1 MAKLHDIST
10 LKQEIIADDSSES
23 PACIL
28 LCDDEVANIQVSAAS
43 LKSTYAIKVAM
54 NGQRCIELALQTPQP
69 DLILLDVDMPDMNG
83 YEVCKILK
91 ANELSKNIPIIF
103 LTGMDNEADEE
114 YGLMLGAQ
122 DYITKPIRPAIVKA
136 RVKTHIT
143 IKKQRDA
150 LTQMALHDQLTG
162 LYNRNYLL
170 EVGQQKLTY
179 AFRHATPLTVFMLD
193 IDHFKKI
200 NDTYGHRK
208 GDEVLTAVAKLL
220 QQKSRAYD
228 VVARFGGEEFVM
240 VLSGCPANKTVSKAQ
255 SILMEI
261 ETLMPSGIRVTSSL
275 GIAVLSDQ
283 YTQLEELIHQADMAL
298 YKAKANGR
306 NCVVLSDEHISDLE

>member
-1 MAKLHDIST
+1 
-10 LKQEIIADDSSES
+10 
-23 PACIL
+23 
-28 LCDDEVANIQVSAAS
+28 
-43 LKSTYAIKVAM
+43 
-54 NGQRCIELALQTPQP
+54 
-69 DLILLDVDMPDMNG
+69 
-83 YEVCKILK
+83 
-91 ANELSKNIPIIF
+91 
-103 LTGMDNEADEE
+103 
-114 YGLMLGAQ
+114 
-122 DYITKPIRPAIVKA
+122 
-136 RVKTHIT
+136 
-143 IKKQRDA
+143 
-150 LTQMALHDQLTG
+150 
-162 LYNRNYLL
+162 
-170 EVGQQKLTY
+170 
-179 AFRHATPLTVFMLD
+179 
-193 IDHFKKI
+193 HFKKI